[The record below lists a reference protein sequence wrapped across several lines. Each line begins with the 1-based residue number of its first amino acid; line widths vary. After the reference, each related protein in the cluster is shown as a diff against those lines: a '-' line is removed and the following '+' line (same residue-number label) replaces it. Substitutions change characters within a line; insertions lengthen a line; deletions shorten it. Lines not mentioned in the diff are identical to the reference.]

1 MIYLDNAA
9 TGGYKPECVIQ
20 KVTSII
26 KYLNANP
33 GRSGHRLSNTGLEL
47 IYSARKTINGF
58 FNNDCIEKVIF
69 TKNCSEGLN
78 TAIYG
83 TLKKGGHIITTVFE
97 HNSVLR
103 PLFTLEKQGLISL
116 SIVSPENKKFITA
129 SDIEKA
135 ITDKTYLVIVNNI
148 SNVNGS
154 VNDIKDIGN
163 FLKDKDI
170 IFLVDG
176 AQSAGHKKIDMQNFN
191 IDILSIAGHKGL
203 YGIAG
208 SGALLINSKTDISPT
223 FQGGTGSESFNP
235 YQPDCYPERLEYG
248 TLNLPSICSLEEGI
262 LYINNSLDYIS
273 KQLTG
278 YTEYIISKLTKI
290 DGIKIYSSPNP
301 AGIVAFSVD
310 NYTSMELTEI
320 LSTNYDI
327 AVRGGFH
334 CAPLMHKFLKTDEDG
349 LIRVSLDMH
358 NTRRE
363 LNILCDTI
371 KHITS
376 F

>member
-9 TGGYKPECVIQ
+9 TGGYKPNCVLD
-20 KVTSII
+20 KAVNVI

-47 IYSARKTINGF
+47 IYSARKTVNAF
-58 FNNDCIEKVIF
+58 FNNDCVEKVIF

-103 PLFTLEKQGLISL
+103 PLFTLEKKGEITLTIISPKNGKY
-116 SIVSPENKKFITA
+116 VTA
-129 SDIEKA
+129 SDVEKA

-154 VNDIKDIGN
+154 VNDIEGIGRL
-163 FLKDKDI
+163 LKDKNI

-176 AQSAGHKKIDMQNFN
+176 AQSAGHIQIDMQNFN
-191 IDILSIAGHKGL
+191 IDILCIAGHKGL

-208 SGALLINSKTDISPT
+208 SGALIINSKTNVNST
-223 FQGGTGSESFNP
+223 FQGGTGTESFNP
-235 YQPDCYPERLEYG
+235 YQPDCYPEKLEYG
-248 TLNLPSICSLEEGI
+248 TLNLPAICSLEEGI
-262 LYINNSLDYIS
+262 LYLNDSLDYLS
-273 KQLTG
+273 KQLIG
-278 YTEYIISKLTKI
+278 YTDYLITKLSKI
-290 DGIKIYSSPNP
+290 NGVKIYSYPNP
-301 AGIVAFSVD
+301 AGIVAFTLE
-310 NYTSMELTEI
+310 NYSSIELCEI
-320 LSTNYDI
+320 LSSNYDI

-349 LIRVSLDMH
+349 VLRVSLCLH

-363 LNILCDTI
+363 LNALCDAI